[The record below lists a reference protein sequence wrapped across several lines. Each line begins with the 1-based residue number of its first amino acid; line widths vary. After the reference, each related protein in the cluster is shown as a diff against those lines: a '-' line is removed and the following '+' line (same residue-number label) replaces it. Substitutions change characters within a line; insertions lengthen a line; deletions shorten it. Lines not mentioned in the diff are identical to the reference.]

1 MYKISDALQSFGPQQ
16 LHQGHGAFLL
26 RCLASTK
33 TGGKSARKK
42 HNAQSINSIFTSM
55 CVCVGFEDIGKQT
68 LKMDLHGWY
77 GLFSCIPPNV
87 WNIQQQLHSGTPS
100 KASSASLPKSR
111 SKGQSPEQR
120 TAPGGWMAGFL
131 LLMVQKSQ
139 GQPPFGWCWNPNK

>member
-42 HNAQSINSIFTSM
+42 HNAQSINSMFTSM
-55 CVCVGFEDIGKQT
+55 CVCWFWRYWQT
-68 LKMDLHGWY
+68 NIKHWSGWY

-87 WNIQQQLHSGTPS
+87 WNIQQQLHSGTPFEGL
-100 KASSASLPKSR
+100 KCLIAKEPFQRPITGATKS
-111 SKGQSPEQR
+111 
-120 TAPGGWMAGFL
+120 TWWVNGWIPTVDGSEIPRPTTVW
-131 LLMVQKSQ
+131 MVLK
-139 GQPPFGWCWNPNK
+139 P